1 MNFTSLL
8 SIIATLFLL
17 LVAGYVS
24 RKTGIINEVA
34 SKNLSKLIVQLG
46 QPMLIIGSLLSV
58 EFSVEN
64 LKQGFFIV
72 LLGFMAHF
80 ILSLLAFLLCLPIR
94 DADERKITEFSAIFA
109 NCGFIGFPIM
119 KALFGDIG
127 LFWGAFFIISFHLTL
142 WTWGI
147 AIYARKRPDIKLT
160 PKKIFLNF
168 GTVPCLIGVLLYVSQ
183 AIPGV
188 TIPDFLADF
197 INYLGSLCTPISMLI
212 TGALLATRTPRQIFG
227 NRNIYYLS
235 MIKLLIMP
243 LVMLFFTHWIG
254 LSYEMVMLLTV
265 MAAMPSAAMVSM
277 LSELHDINPG
287 YASQSVGTTALLSTF
302 TLPIVL
308 FVAQWLLGAPS

>member
-94 DADERKITEFSAIFA
+94 DTDERKITEFSAIFA

-188 TIPDFLADF
+188 TIPGFLADF

>member
-1 MNFTSLL
+1 MNFSSLL

-58 EFSVEN
+58 EFTVAN
-64 LKQGFFIV
+64 LKQGALIIV
-72 LLGFMAHF
+72 LGFMAHL
-80 ILSLLAFLLCLPIR
+80 ILSVLAYLFCLPIR
-94 DADERKITEFSAIFA
+94 NLDERKITEFSAIFA

-160 PKKIFLNF
+160 PKKIVLNF
-168 GTVPCLIGVLLYVSQ
+168 GTVPCLIGVLLYVAQ

-188 TIPDFLADF
+188 TIPGFLADF

-212 TGALLATRTPRQIFG
+212 TGALLATRTPKQIFG
-227 NRNIYYLS
+227 NKNIYYLS
-235 MIKLLIMP
+235 FIKLLVMP
-243 LVMLFFTHWIG
+243 LVMLFFTKLIG
-254 LSYEMVMLLTV
+254 LSYEMIMLLTV

-277 LSELHDINPG
+277 LSELYDIEPG
-287 YASQSVGTTALLSTF
+287 YASQSVGTTALLSTA
-302 TLPIVL
+302 TLPLVL
-308 FVAQWLLGAPS
+308 YIAQLVLG

>member
-1 MNFTSLL
+1 MSFTSIL
-8 SIIATLFLL
+8 SVIVTLFLL

-24 RKTGIINEVA
+24 RKVGIINDIA

-58 EFSVEN
+58 EFTVDN
-64 LKQGFFIV
+64 LKQGLTIIG
-72 LLGFMAHF
+72 LGFFMHA
-80 ILSLLAFLLCLPIR
+80 ILALLAFLFCLRIK
-94 DADERKITEFSAIFA
+94 DLDERKITEFSVIFA
-109 NCGFIGFPIM
+109 NCGFIGFPIL
-119 KALFGDIG
+119 KSIFGDIG
-127 LFWGAFFIISFHLTL
+127 LFWGAFFLISFHLTL

-160 PKKIFLNF
+160 PKKVVLNF
-168 GTVPCLIGVLLYVSQ
+168 GTVPCLIGVLLYVIQ

-188 TIPDFLADF
+188 VIPVFLKDF
-197 INYLGSLCTPISMLI
+197 IGYLGDLCTPISMLV

-227 NRNIYYLS
+227 NKNIYYLS
-235 MIKLLIMP
+235 AIKLLVMP
-243 LVMLFFTHWIG
+243 LVILFVTHFLG
-254 LSYEMVMLLTV
+254 VAPEMVMLLTV

-287 YASQSVGTTALLSTF
+287 YASQSVGTTALLSTL

-308 FVAQWLLGAPS
+308 SIATLVVR